1 MSTYHQIGHDSESM
15 IVEPQ
20 LSQFSGAILSPVNYS
35 FNETIAQCVRFRS
48 AKPDIDIIFDPQLY
62 VPSANRGVLQ
72 HWPHKPNDIDTADQS
87 SLEWWKATTIKI
99 VNVCQSFN
107 PTGLCSPAFLPRTF
121 DDAYYNLLVDLGD
134 ITAQQ
139 LKNNAVLKNKTRP
152 FLTALVGLPDLG
164 RSQRYLQVGSIL
176 SRYSEKDIY
185 LVFVDEE
192 KPRNERLDS
201 GALEG
206 AARLI
211 RVLSK
216 SGFRITVGFTS
227 SEMVLWKAAGAVN
240 VATGKFFNLRRFT
253 KGRWNEDESSG
264 GRNIAYWFEP
274 TLLAFIREAD
284 VRRYMKEFPIDPSH
298 DANPFSQLILGKL
311 DAAERKAWVADSWRQ
326 FLFWF
331 AHCEVVIG
339 NDFAKCSEMVANAVD
354 TWHAVKGA
362 KLRFEE
368 ERNNGDWVRAW
379 DIVLNEL
386 DRQPD

>member
-20 LSQFSGAILSPVNYS
+20 LNQFSGAILSPVNYS
-35 FNETIAQCVRFRS
+35 LNDTISQCARFRS
-48 AKPDIDIIFDPQLY
+48 AKPGIDIIFDPQLY
-62 VPSANRGVLQ
+62 VPSANRGELQ

-99 VNVCQSFN
+99 IDVCHSFK
-107 PTGLCSPAFLPRTF
+107 PAGLCSPAFLPRTF
-121 DDAYYNLLVDLGD
+121 DDAYYNLLVDIGD
-134 ITAQQ
+134 VTAQQ
-139 LKNNAVLKNKTRP
+139 LKEDAVLKDVTRS

-185 LVFVDEE
+185 LVFVDDE
-192 KPRNERLDS
+192 KPRNERSDS

-211 RVLSK
+211 RVLSQ

-227 SEMVLWKAAGAVN
+227 SEMVLWKAAGAAN

-253 KGRWNEDESSG
+253 RGRWDEEESSG
-264 GRNIAYWFEP
+264 GRNIPYWFEP
-274 TLLAFIREAD
+274 ALLAFIREAD
-284 VRRYMKEFPIDPSH
+284 VRRYMKEFQIDPSH
-298 DANPFSQLILGKL
+298 DANPFSKSILEKL
-311 DAAERKAWVADSWRQ
+311 DAPEQKAWVADSWRQ
-326 FLFWF
+326 FLYWF
-331 AHCEVVIG
+331 AHCESVIG
-339 NDFAKCSEMVANAVD
+339 NDFPKCSGMVSNAAD

-368 ERNNGDWVRAW
+368 ERNNGEWIRAW

-386 DRQPD
+386 DRRPD

>member
-15 IVEPQ
+15 VVEAE
-20 LSQFSGAILSPVNYS
+20 LRQFSGAILSPVNYS
-35 FNETIAQCVRFRS
+35 LNDTIAQCARFRS
-48 AKPDIDIIFDPQLY
+48 YKTDFDIIFDPQLY
-62 VPSANRGVLQ
+62 VPSVSRGKLQ
-72 HWPHKPNDIDTADQS
+72 HWPHKPSDIDTADQS
-87 SLEWWKATTIKI
+87 SLGWWKGTALNII
-99 VNVCQSFN
+99 DVCKSFN
-107 PTGLCSPAFLPRTF
+107 PAGLCSPAFVPRTF
-121 DDAYYNLLVDLGD
+121 DDAYYNLLVDIGD

-139 LKNNAVLKNKTRP
+139 LKIDVALKDKTRP

-164 RSQRYLQVGSIL
+164 RNERYLQVGSIL
-176 SRYSEKDIY
+176 SRFSGKDIY

-192 KPRNERLDS
+192 KPRNERSDS

-211 RVLSK
+211 RVLSQ

-227 SEMVLWKAAGAVN
+227 SEMVLWKAAGAAN

-253 KGRWNEDESSG
+253 KGRWDEEESSG
-264 GRNIAYWFEP
+264 GKNISYWFEP
-274 TLLAFIREAD
+274 ALLAFIREAD

-298 DANPFSQLILGKL
+298 DTNPFSKLILENL
-311 DAAERKAWVADSWRQ
+311 DAPERKAWVKESWRQ
-326 FLFWF
+326 FLYWF
-331 AHCEVVIG
+331 SYSEALIG
-339 NDFAKCSEMVANAVD
+339 NDFAQSSGMVSNAVD
-354 TWHAVKGA
+354 TWHAVKDA

-386 DRQPD
+386 DRRPG